1 MNKKISKRQMS
12 ADELFVVGLSK
23 MCSDLR
29 RQVLEGK
36 ISLQKTQIKKLGKV
50 ASVENNSV
58 CSIAQLLKI
67 INH

>member
-1 MNKKISKRQMS
+1 MNEKVIKRQIS

-29 RQVLEGK
+29 RQVLEGG
-36 ISLQKTQIKKLGKV
+36 IILQKIQIKKLGKV
-50 ASVENNSV
+50 PGVENNSV

-67 INH
+67 INL